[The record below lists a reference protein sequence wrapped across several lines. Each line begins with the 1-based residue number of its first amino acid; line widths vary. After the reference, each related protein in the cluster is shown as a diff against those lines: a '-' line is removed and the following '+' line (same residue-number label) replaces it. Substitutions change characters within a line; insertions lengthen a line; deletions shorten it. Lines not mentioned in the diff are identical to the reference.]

1 LVVRRN
7 RSLVLKGRS
16 SASSDHDGG
25 STEYSR
31 LTSPS
36 VRMAEKYT
44 VAAKLVAVQ
53 LAEGL

>member
-1 LVVRRN
+1 M
-7 RSLVLKGRS
+7 LKGRS

-31 LTSPS
+31 LTNPS
-36 VRMAEKYT
+36 VRMAEMYT

-53 LAEGL
+53 LAGDL

>member
-1 LVVRRN
+1 
-7 RSLVLKGRS
+7 VLKGRS

-31 LTSPS
+31 LTNPS
-36 VRMAEKYT
+36 VRMAERYT

>member
-1 LVVRRN
+1 M
-7 RSLVLKGRS
+7 LKGRS
-16 SASSDHDGG
+16 SASSDHGGG

-31 LTSPS
+31 LTNPP
-36 VRMAEKYT
+36 VRMAERYT